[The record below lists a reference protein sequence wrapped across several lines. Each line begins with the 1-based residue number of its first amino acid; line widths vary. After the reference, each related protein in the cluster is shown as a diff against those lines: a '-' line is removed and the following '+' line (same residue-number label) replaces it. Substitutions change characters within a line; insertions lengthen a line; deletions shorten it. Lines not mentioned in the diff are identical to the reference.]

1 MIPVLSRVANILK
14 GLNRAEF
21 DEMFQRI
28 GPNTYRI
35 KQPVNLQNPTTTS
48 LRATAYETQ
57 HTPGV
62 QVYEGVRSTSRKE
75 IYIDLNAGR
84 NYRPKMYF
92 ANGTHIIKTS
102 DALPETVNPIT
113 LEQRGHILRI
123 KQSKKPRYIDEG
135 NRRRR
140 DTKARRYKQL
150 LRFVNQ
156 TYGRYSDVQD
166 IAEAWNTSETLST
179 FVETVAINEA
189 IDRYYAQRSNL
200 KRDLIYKPL
209 NIGGTPLALRTAWK
223 LFN

>member
-1 MIPVLSRVANILK
+1 MIPVLSRVATILK

-21 DEMFQRI
+21 DEMFKRI

-35 KQPVNLQNPTTTS
+35 KQPVNLQQPTTQS
-48 LRATAYETQ
+48 LRATAYETR

-62 QVYEGVRSTSRKE
+62 QVYEGARRTSRKE

-84 NYRPKMYF
+84 NYRPEMYI
-92 ANGTHIIKTS
+92 ANGTHIVKTRDS
-102 DALPETVNPIT
+102 LPEIVDPIT

-123 KQSKKPRYIDEG
+123 KQSKKARYIDEG
-135 NRRRR
+135 NRKRR

-166 IAEAWNTSETLST
+166 IAEAWNSTQTLSA
-179 FVETVAINEA
+179 FVEAVAINEA
-189 IDRYYAQRSNL
+189 IDRYYAQKS
-200 KRDLIYKPL
+200 KRINQPIYQKL
-209 NIGGTPLALRTAWK
+209 NVGGTPLALRTAWK
-223 LFN
+223 LLY

>member
-35 KQPVNLQNPTTTS
+35 KQPVDLQNPTTTS

-135 NRRRR
+135 NRKRR

-223 LFN
+223 LYN

>member
-1 MIPVLSRVANILK
+1 MIPVLSRIATILK

-21 DEMFQRI
+21 EEMFQRI

-35 KQPVNLQNPTTTS
+35 KQPVNLQQPTTQS
-48 LRATAYETQ
+48 LRATAYETS

-62 QVYEGVRSTSRKE
+62 QVYEGARRTSRKE

-84 NYRPKMYF
+84 NYRPEMYF
-92 ANGTHIIKTS
+92 SNGTHIVKTR
-102 DALPETVNPIT
+102 DPLPETVDPIT

-135 NRRRR
+135 NRKRR

-156 TYGRYSDVQD
+156 TYGRYSDVKD
-166 IAEAWNTSETLST
+166 IAEAWNSTQTLSA

-189 IDRYYAQRSNL
+189 IDRYYAQKSQRIN
-200 KRDLIYKPL
+200 KPIYQKL

-223 LFN
+223 LFH